1 MTIKKDSQKE
11 CSMNDMEYIKDL
23 VQKSRQALKEIE
35 SFDQIQVDRIV
46 REIAKYVFDNAE
58 ELAEMSVKE
67 TGMGG
72 LEYKTKKNL
81 GKARI
86 MWHSLKD
93 KKSIGIISENEET
106 GIIEIAKPVG
116 VVGAIQPTTNPQVT
130 PMANA
135 MAAIKGR
142 NSIIV
147 APHPRAE
154 KTTKYLV
161 DKWNERIAKLGAP
174 KNLIQYVDG
183 ASVERTKL
191 LMQNVDVIVAT
202 GGPGM
207 VKAAYSSGKPSYG
220 VGQGNVQTIIDAD
233 VDMKA
238 AVKMIIDG
246 RVFDQ
251 GIICSGEQ
259 TIITPVDRYEE
270 MRKEVEAYGGY
281 WIEKEA
287 DREKLLNTLFPE
299 GKTNKEMVGQTVQHI
314 AKASGVE
321 IPEGT
326 KVIVIPEESWKKDSL
341 LRKEKMFPVI
351 TPFKYEKFSEAIDIA
366 IENLEL
372 EGKGHSVS
380 IHSHNDDHI
389 REMGLRVPVSR
400 VIVNQ
405 PCATHNGG
413 NFVNGLNATSTLGCG
428 SWGNNSISENFY
440 YKHLLNITRVA
451 KVMKNPVVP
460 TDEELWEEV

>member
-1 MTIKKDSQKE
+1 
-11 CSMNDMEYIKDL
+11 MNDVDYIKGL
-23 VQKSRQALKEIE
+23 VQQSRQALQEIE
-35 SFDQIQVDRIV
+35 SFDQKAIDRLV
-46 REIAKYVFDNAE
+46 REIAKYVFDNAQ

-67 TGMGG
+67 TKMGAV
-72 LEYKTKKNL
+72 EYKTKKNL

-86 MWHSLKD
+86 MWHSLKG
-93 KKSIGIISENEET
+93 KKSIGIISEDEDT
-106 GIIEIAKPVG
+106 GIIEVAKPVG

-142 NSIIV
+142 NAIII

-161 DKWNERIAKLGAP
+161 DRWNEKLEKLGAP
-174 KNLIQYVDG
+174 KYLIQYVDG
-183 ASVERTKL
+183 ASVERTKH
-191 LMQNVDVIVAT
+191 LMENVDVIVAT

-207 VKAAYSSGKPSYG
+207 VRAAYSSGKPSFG
-220 VGQGNVQTIIDAD
+220 VGQGNVQTIIDRG
-233 VDMKA
+233 VDIQA

-246 RVFDQ
+246 RTFDN

-259 TIITPVDRYEE
+259 TIITPVELYEE

-287 DREKLLNTLFPE
+287 EREKIINVLFPD
-299 GKTNKEMVGQTVQHI
+299 GRTNKDMVGQTVQDI
-314 AKASGVE
+314 AKASGVT

-326 KVIVIPEESWKKDSL
+326 KVIVIPEEAWNKDSL

-351 TPFKYEKFSEAIDIA
+351 TPFKYGEFSEAIDIA

-380 IHSHNDDHI
+380 LHSYNDENI
-389 REMGLRVPVSR
+389 RELGRRVPVSR
-400 VIVNQ
+400 VMVNQ
-405 PCATHNGG
+405 PAATHTGG

-451 KVMKNPVVP
+451 KVRKNPVVV
-460 TDEELWEEV
+460 TDEELWSEEV

>member
-1 MTIKKDSQKE
+1 
-11 CSMNDMEYIKDL
+11 MNDVDYIKGL
-23 VQKSRQALKEIE
+23 VQQSKQALQEIE
-35 SFDQIQVDRIV
+35 SFDQKAVDRLV
-46 REIAKYVFDNAE
+46 REIAKYVFDNAQ

-67 TGMGG
+67 TKMGAV
-72 LEYKTKKNL
+72 EYKTKKNL

-86 MWHSLKD
+86 MWHSLKG
-93 KKSIGIISENEET
+93 KKSIGIISEDEDT
-106 GIIEIAKPVG
+106 GIIEVAKPVG

-142 NSIIV
+142 NAIII

-154 KTTKYLV
+154 KSTKYLV
-161 DKWNERIAKLGAP
+161 DRWNEKLEELGAP
-174 KNLIQYVDG
+174 KYLIQYVDG
-183 ASVERTKL
+183 ASVERTKH
-191 LMQNVDVIVAT
+191 LMENVDVIVAT

-207 VKAAYSSGKPSYG
+207 VSAAYSSGKPSYG
-220 VGQGNVQTIIDAD
+220 VGQGNVQTIIDRG
-233 VDMKA
+233 VDIQA

-246 RVFDQ
+246 RIFDN

-259 TIITPVDRYEE
+259 TIITPVELYEE

-281 WIEKEA
+281 WIERESE
-287 DREKLLNTLFPE
+287 REKIINVLFPD
-299 GKTNKEMVGQTVQHI
+299 GKTNKEMVGQTVQDI
-314 AKASGVE
+314 AKASGVT

-326 KVIVIPEESWKKDSL
+326 KVIVIPEETWNKDSL

-351 TPFKYEKFSEAIDIA
+351 TPFKYEEFSEAIDIA

-380 IHSHNDDHI
+380 LHSYNDENI
-389 REMGLRVPVSR
+389 RELGRRVPVSR
-400 VIVNQ
+400 VMVNQ
-405 PCATHNGG
+405 PSATHTGG

-451 KVMKNPVVP
+451 KVRKNPVVL
-460 TDEELWEEV
+460 TDEELWSEEV

>member
-1 MTIKKDSQKE
+1 
-11 CSMNDMEYIKDL
+11 MNDVDYIKGL
-23 VQKSRQALKEIE
+23 VQQSRQALQEIE
-35 SFDQIQVDRIV
+35 SFDQKAIDRLV
-46 REIAKYVFDNAE
+46 REIAKYVFDNAQ

-67 TGMGG
+67 TKMGAV
-72 LEYKTKKNL
+72 EYKTKKNL

-86 MWHSLKD
+86 MWHSLKG
-93 KKSIGIISENEET
+93 KKSIGIISEDEDT
-106 GIIEIAKPVG
+106 GIIEVAKPVG

-142 NSIIV
+142 NAIII

-161 DKWNERIAKLGAP
+161 DRWNEKLEKLGAP
-174 KNLIQYVDG
+174 KYLIQYVDG
-183 ASVERTKL
+183 ASVERTKH
-191 LMQNVDVIVAT
+191 LMENVDVIVAT

-207 VKAAYSSGKPSYG
+207 VRAAYSSGKPSFG
-220 VGQGNVQTIIDAD
+220 VGQGNVQTIIDRG
-233 VDMKA
+233 VDIQA

-246 RVFDQ
+246 RTFDN

-259 TIITPVDRYEE
+259 TIITPVELYEE

-287 DREKLLNTLFPE
+287 EREKIINVLFPD
-299 GKTNKEMVGQTVQHI
+299 GRTNKDMVGQTVQDI
-314 AKASGVE
+314 AEASGVT

-326 KVIVIPEESWKKDSL
+326 KVIVIPEEAWNKDSL

-351 TPFKYEKFSEAIDIA
+351 TPFKYGEFSEAIDIA

-380 IHSHNDDHI
+380 LHSYNDENI
-389 REMGLRVPVSR
+389 RELGRRVPVSR
-400 VIVNQ
+400 VMVNQ
-405 PCATHNGG
+405 PAATHTGG

-451 KVMKNPVVP
+451 KVRKNPVVV
-460 TDEELWEEV
+460 TDEELWSEEV

>member
-1 MTIKKDSQKE
+1 
-11 CSMNDMEYIKDL
+11 MNDTEYIKDL

-35 SFDQIQVDRIV
+35 SFDQVQVDRIV

-58 ELAEMSVKE
+58 PLAEMSVKE

-93 KKSIGIISENEET
+93 KKSIGIISEDEEA

-191 LMQNVDVIVAT
+191 LMENVDVIVAT

-220 VGQGNVQTIIDAD
+220 VGQGNVQTIIDSD

-270 MRKEVEAYGGY
+270 MRSEVEAYGGY

-287 DREKLLNTLFPE
+287 DREKLIETLFPE
-299 GKTNKEMVGQTVQHI
+299 GKTSKEMVGQTVQDI
-314 AKASGVE
+314 AKASGVA

-389 REMGLRVPVSR
+389 KELGLRVPVSR

-451 KVMKNPVVP
+451 KVKKNPVVP
-460 TDEELWEEV
+460 TDEELWEEI

>member
-1 MTIKKDSQKE
+1 
-11 CSMNDMEYIKDL
+11 MNDAEYIKDL
-23 VQKSRQALKEIE
+23 VAKSRAALKEIE
-35 SFDQIQVDRIV
+35 SFDQRTIDLIV
-46 REIAKYVFDNAE
+46 REIARYVYDNAK

-67 TGMGG
+67 TGMGTV
-72 LEYKTKKNL
+72 EYKTGKNL
-81 GKARI
+81 GKAKI
-86 MWHSLKD
+86 LWHSLKG
-93 KKSIGIISENEET
+93 KKSIGIISEDEES

-142 NSIIV
+142 NTIII

-154 KTTKYLV
+154 NTTKYLV
-161 DKWNERIAKLGAP
+161 DRWHEVLKKFNAP
-174 KNLIQYVDG
+174 EHLIQYVDG

-191 LMQNVDVIVAT
+191 LMENVDVIVAT

-207 VKAAYSSGKPSYG
+207 VKAAYSSGRPSFG
-220 VGQGNVQTIIDAD
+220 VGQGNVQTIIDRDA
-233 VDMKA
+233 DMKEA
-238 AVKMIIDG
+238 IKMIVDG
-246 RVFDQ
+246 RVFDR

-259 TIITPVDRYEE
+259 TIITPADRYDE
-270 MRKEVEAYGGY
+270 MRKELEAYGGY
-281 WIEKEA
+281 WIEKDE
-287 DREKLLNTLFPE
+287 DREKLLKTLFPE
-299 GKTNKEMVGQTVQHI
+299 GKTNKDMVGQDVQTI
-314 AKASGVE
+314 AKAAGVK

-326 KVIVIPEESWKKDSL
+326 EVIVMPEEASVKNSL

-351 TPFKYEKFSEAIDIA
+351 TPFKYEKFSEAVDIA
-366 IENLEL
+366 IENLEI

-380 IHSHNDDHI
+380 IHSHNDEHI
-389 REMGLRVPVSR
+389 KELGVRAPVSR

-413 NFVNGLNATSTLGCG
+413 SFVNSLNATSTLGCG

-451 KVMKNPVVP
+451 KVKKNPVIP
-460 TDEELWEEV
+460 TDEELWSME

>member
-1 MTIKKDSQKE
+1 MEDSME
-11 CSMNDMEYIKDL
+11 DREYIQDL
-23 VQKSRQALKEIE
+23 VSKSRKALKEIE
-35 SFDQIQVDRIV
+35 SFDQKAIDRIV
-46 REIAKYVFDNAE
+46 REIAKYVYDNAK

-67 TGMGG
+67 TGMGTV
-72 LEYKTKKNL
+72 EYKTAKNL
-81 GKARI
+81 GKAKVL
-86 MWHSLKD
+86 WHSLKG
-93 KKSIGIISENEET
+93 KKSMGIISEDEES
-106 GIIEIAKPVG
+106 GIIKIAKPVG

-142 NSIIV
+142 NTIII

-161 DKWNERIAKLGAP
+161 DRWHEVLKKFNAP
-174 KNLIQYVDG
+174 EHLIQYVNNS
-183 ASVERTKL
+183 SVERTNL
-191 LMQNVDVIVAT
+191 LMEHVDVIVAT

-220 VGQGNVQTIIDAD
+220 VGQGNVQTIIDRDA
-233 VDMKA
+233 DMKT
-238 AVKMIIDG
+238 AVKMIVDG
-246 RVFDQ
+246 RIFDR

-270 MRKEVEAYGGY
+270 MRKELEACGGY
-281 WIEKEA
+281 WIENNEE
-287 DREKLLNTLFPE
+287 REKLLKTLFPG
-299 GKTNKEMVGQTVQHI
+299 GKTNRDMVGQDVQSI
-314 AKASGVE
+314 GKAAGVD

-326 KVIVIPEESWKKDSL
+326 KVIVMPEEAGAKESL

-351 TPFKYEKFSEAIDIA
+351 TPFKYDKFSEAVDIA
-366 IENLEL
+366 IENLEI

-380 IHSHNDDHI
+380 IHSHNDEHI
-389 REMGLRVPVSR
+389 KEFGLRASVSR

-440 YKHLLNITRVA
+440 YKHLLNITRIA
-451 KVMKNPVVP
+451 KVKKNPVIP
-460 TDEELWEEV
+460 SDEEIWSE

>member
-1 MTIKKDSQKE
+1 
-11 CSMNDMEYIKDL
+11 MNDAEYIKDL
-23 VQKSRQALKEIE
+23 VAKSRAALKEIE
-35 SFDQIQVDRIV
+35 SFDQRTIDRIV
-46 REIAKYVFDNAE
+46 REIAKYVYDNAK
-58 ELAEMSVKE
+58 ELAEMSVEE
-67 TGMGG
+67 TGMGTV
-72 LEYKTKKNL
+72 EYKTGKNL
-81 GKARI
+81 GKAKI
-86 MWHSLKD
+86 LWHSLKG
-93 KKSIGIISENEET
+93 KKSIGIISEDEES

-142 NSIIV
+142 NTIII

-161 DKWNERIAKLGAP
+161 DRWHEVLKKFKAP
-174 KNLIQYVDG
+174 EYLIQYVDG

-191 LMQNVDVIVAT
+191 LMENVDVIVAT

-207 VKAAYSSGKPSYG
+207 VKAAYSSGRPSFG
-220 VGQGNVQTIIDAD
+220 VGQGNVQTIIDRDA
-233 VDMKA
+233 DMKEA
-238 AVKMIIDG
+238 IHMIVDG
-246 RVFDQ
+246 RIFDR

-259 TIITPVDRYEE
+259 TIITPADRYEE
-270 MRKEVEAYGGY
+270 MRKELEAYGGY
-281 WIEKEA
+281 WIEKDE
-287 DREKLLNTLFPE
+287 DREKLLKTLFPE
-299 GKTNKEMVGQTVQHI
+299 GKTNKDMVGQDVQTI
-314 AKASGVE
+314 AKAAGVD

-326 KVIVIPEESWKKDSL
+326 EVIVMPEEASVKDSL

-351 TPFKYEKFSEAIDIA
+351 TPFRYDKFSEAVDIA

-380 IHSHNDDHI
+380 IHSHTDEHI
-389 REMGLRVPVSR
+389 KELGVRAPVSR

-413 NFVNGLNATSTLGCG
+413 SFVNGLNATSTLGCG

-451 KVMKNPVVP
+451 KVKKNPVIP
-460 TDEELWEEV
+460 TDEELWSME